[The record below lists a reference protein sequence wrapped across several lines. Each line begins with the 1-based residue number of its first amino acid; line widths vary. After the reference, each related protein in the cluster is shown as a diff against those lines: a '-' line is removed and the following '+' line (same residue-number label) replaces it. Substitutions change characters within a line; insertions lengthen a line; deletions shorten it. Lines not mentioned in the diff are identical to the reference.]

1 MAQYALFFVQFFV
14 TTALFFS
21 AFFVIL
27 QPQKTILMIDNN
39 LDSDLQYEYRI
50 VTAIA
55 TIEI

>member
-1 MAQYALFFVQFFV
+1 
-14 TTALFFS
+14 
-21 AFFVIL
+21 
-27 QPQKTILMIDNN
+27 MIDNN